1 MSMEDTKLLTSDT
14 DQLRIVGSAAEA
26 TGEVVVWLF
35 KGKFL
40 TSILAFL
47 LTEVGGDKSKA
58 SEGANGLFLLASE
71 LRLGLKA
78 ELLSEGAEVTGGWP
92 RKLPDLARL
101 SKACVEC
108 ISIMF
113 GKPGGKP
120 GGKWPLA
127 LGSVRP
133 ERPLAKNGN
142 GEGRPSKG

>member
-26 TGEVVVWLF
+26 TGLVVWLF
-35 KGKFL
+35 KVCKFL

-58 SEGANGLFLLASE
+58 SEGAKALFLLASE

-78 ELLSEGAEVTGGWP
+78 ELLCEGAEVTGGWP

-101 SKACVEC
+101 IKACVEC
-108 ISIMF
+108 
-113 GKPGGKP
+113 K
-120 GGKWPLA
+120 A
-127 LGSVRP
+127 
-133 ERPLAKNGN
+133 
-142 GEGRPSKG
+142 

>member
-1 MSMEDTKLLTSDT
+1 MLTSET

-26 TGEVVVWLF
+26 TGLVVWLF
-35 KGKFL
+35 KVCKFL
-40 TSILAFL
+40 TSILAFLL

-58 SEGANGLFLLASE
+58 SEGAKALFLLASE

-78 ELLSEGAEVTGGWP
+78 ELLCEGAEVTGGWP

-101 SKACVEC
+101 IKACVEC
-108 ISIMF
+108 MSIIF

-133 ERPLAKNGN
+133 ERPLAKNGK